1 MSPFSGQT
9 LDEDYG
15 VRDHNDHEPA
25 KEVLQ
30 KSLIHLVSHL
40 LDNGSDVNKEDKKGR
55 TALNH
60 AVIQNNDIMVNA
72 LLENGADVNKEDKEG
87 ITALHH
93 AVNHAVIKNNVM
105 IVNALLENGA
115 DINKQNKEGQT
126 ALFQAVKQIEHESSE
141 SNMVSLLLK
150 KKADPNMSFNGKTPL
165 MEAIAKGSKGVM
177 KQLLLYGANVLTE
190 DAEGRNAYD
199 WAAEARYD
207 YYYKRDMKDIL
218 KEFSAKKASL
228 IGLERQVDEDLS
240 MVTAFLEPRCERR
253 IDGLAEMVI
262 AFPSLQALI
271 PQDSGTVEAKPSTSD
286 SDSD

>member
-1 MSPFSGQT
+1 MTAFSFNGWIFHCQRPA
-9 LDEDYG
+9 DI
-15 VRDHNDHEPA
+15 EPA
-25 KEVLQ
+25 IDELQ
-30 KSLIHLVSHL
+30 KSLIQLVSHL
-40 LDNGSDVNKEDKKGR
+40 LDNGYDVNKEDEEGI
-55 TALNH
+55 TALHH
-60 AVIQNNDIMVNA
+60 AVSKNNYMMVNA
-72 LLENGADVNKEDKEG
+72 LLENGADISKP
-87 ITALHH
+87 
-93 AVNHAVIKNNVM
+93 
-105 IVNALLENGA
+105 
-115 DINKQNKEGQT
+115 NKEGQT

-240 MVTAFLEPRCERR
+240 IVSAFLEPSCARR
-253 IDGLAEMVI
+253 LAELVI
-262 AFPSLQALI
+262 DFPSVQALFS
-271 PQDSGTVEAKPSTSD
+271 QDSGTDIEPVEAKPSTYARMFQKCSRNSD
-286 SDSD
+286 SD